1 MNSSTRSLRDIAQL
15 ASDRL
20 GGVRGRALDREAKKL
35 GLTLSYTTVDKILAG
50 TYTSRPTRPT
60 LDALAQLS
68 EVEPSEVYAA
78 AGVALPMK
86 PLADQLPPDV
96 DTLTSEQRRIVIDL
110 ARVFVKQN
118 QHERELQLR
127 LGSGSNED
135 QDKPETNPPIKRT
148 LRAVGPS
155 SEVVQGQKIP
165 DRDDPAFLIPPPIE
179 QLAAHPYFK
188 TEHEK
193 FEEQYG
199 ERGEENQDSTLDD

>member
-68 EVEPSEVYAA
+68 GVEVAEVYEA
-78 AGVALPMK
+78 AGAALPMK
-86 PLADQLPPDV
+86 PLAEQLPPDV

-118 QHERELQLR
+118 QHERELQR
-127 LGSGSNED
+127 QLGSGSNED
-135 QDKPETNPPIKRT
+135 QDDPEANPPGKRT
-148 LRAVGPS
+148 LRAVGS
-155 SEVVQGQKIP
+155 GREVVAGQKI
-165 DRDDPAFLIPPPIE
+165 DPEDPEYLKPLE
-179 QLAAHPYFK
+179 RERMAAHPNVK
-188 TEHEK
+188 LHRDK
-193 FEEQYG
+193 FDEIYG
-199 ERGEENQDSTLDD
+199 DAGEENQDTDGE